1 MAGIWWRLSFL
12 PCRRGATAMSIPLEP
27 TSLPPASVTA
37 SAVRD
42 GLNRGDEMALLDV
55 REAGQFGEGHPFFA
69 VPAPYSRL
77 EWDVPRLVPRRG
89 TRIVLLD
96 GGDGVAVRAAQR
108 LAALGYQQL
117 QVLEGGAPSW
127 AAAGYTLFKGVNL
140 PSKTF
145 GELVEHAFGTPH
157 VSAAELRRRQRAG
170 EPLVLLDG
178 RTLEEHRKMTI
189 PGAIPVPNGEL
200 ARHWS
205 ALAPD
210 PATPIVIHCAG
221 RTRSIIGAQVLRSM
235 GIPNPVLALEN
246 GTQGWALS
254 GLTLE
259 RGSLRRSPTPRPVQA
274 VDQARAA
281 RVAADAGAALLTAA
295 QAQAWIDDPERTT
308 YVLDVR
314 TAEEY
319 AAGSLR
325 GARHAPGG
333 QLLQATDQTI
343 GVRRSRVLLLD
354 DDGVRAPVVAA
365 WLARLGYET
374 ATVEGGI
381 HAALTVTG
389 TEWARP
395 PVAPPQVGLRE
406 LPGWLSSQQ
415 VPALLLDVQP
425 SLAYRRQHAEGA
437 RWSVRPRVAAE
448 VRSAASGTLAPLLIL
463 AGDAASAA
471 AAASEIAPGSVAS
484 VQWALAADWAAAGL
498 PVQSSPDLPADAD
511 AIDYLFFVHDRH
523 DGNLDAARRYLAW
536 ETGLI
541 AQCAPDELAAF
552 RLPATPPQTT

>member
-1 MAGIWWRLSFL
+1 MSASSESTSTSF
-12 PCRRGATAMSIPLEP
+12 SY
-27 TSLPPASVTA
+27 PPVSAR
-37 SAVRD
+37 AVRD
-42 GLNRGDEMALLDV
+42 WLNGGDEIALLDV

-77 EWDVPRLVPRRG
+77 EWDVPRLVPRRS
-89 TRIVLLD
+89 TRTVLLD

-108 LAALGYQQL
+108 LAALGYQEL
-117 QVLEGGAPSW
+117 MVLEGGAPAW
-127 AAAGYTLFKGVNL
+127 AEAGYTLFQGVNL

-157 VSAAELRRRQRAG
+157 VSAAELQRRQQAG

-178 RTLEEHRKMTI
+178 RTLEEHQKMTI

-210 PATPIVIHCAG
+210 PETPIVIHCAG
-221 RTRSIIGAQVLRSM
+221 RTRSIIGAQILR
-235 GIPNPVLALEN
+235 GLGVPNPVLALEN

-254 GLTLE
+254 GQALE
-259 RGSLRRSPTPRPVQA
+259 QGSQRRSPAPNPAQA

-281 RVAADAGAALLTAA
+281 SVAADAGVAVLTAV
-295 QAQAWIDDPERTT
+295 QAQAWIDDPARTT

-314 TAEEY
+314 TADEY
-319 AAGSLR
+319 AAGTLA

-365 WLARLGYET
+365 WLARLGYGT

-381 HAALTVTG
+381 HAALTVPG
-389 TEWARP
+389 SEWARP
-395 PVAPPQVGLRE
+395 PAPPPRVGPLE
-406 LPGWLSSQQ
+406 LPGWLSSQAT
-415 VPALLLDVQP
+415 PPLLLDVQP
-425 SLAYRRQHAEGA
+425 SLAYRRQHARGA
-437 RWSVRPRVAAE
+437 RWSVRPRVAAA
-448 VRSAASGTLAPLLIL
+448 VRDAASGALAPLLIL
-463 AGDAASAA
+463 AADAASAA
-471 AAASEIAPGSVAS
+471 AAASEIVTGAVAS
-484 VQWALAADWAAAGL
+484 VHWALAADWVAAGL
-498 PVQSSPDLPADAD
+498 PVQSSPDHPADAD

-552 RLPATPPQTT
+552 RLPPVQSRVA